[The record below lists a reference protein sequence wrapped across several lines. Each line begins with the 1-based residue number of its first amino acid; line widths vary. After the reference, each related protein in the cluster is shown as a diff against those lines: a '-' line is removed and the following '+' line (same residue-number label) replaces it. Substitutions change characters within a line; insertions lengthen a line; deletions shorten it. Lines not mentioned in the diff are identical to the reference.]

1 MSPQQPSSRSVMSPV
16 GMVGFRP
23 HARTDLHLARKVWHM
38 GMGLMIVALYLGVF
52 TQSVAIALLAVA
64 WIAIMTAEVL
74 RLKIP
79 SLNERMVKNFG
90 MIIRSSEVNRVSG
103 TPFYV
108 GATLLSIAV
117 FPKTI
122 AALSILYLACGD
134 PIASLFGI
142 LYGKYGPR
150 FSNGKSWI
158 GTAAGVVTCLL
169 ISLAYLKASG
179 LSDHHV
185 LMLSLLG
192 GVAGGMAELL
202 PIEVDDNFSIPVV
215 SGFVLWMGYIF
226 LGI

>member
-1 MSPQQPSSRSVMSPV
+1 MMNSTTVVS
-16 GMVGFRP
+16 FKP

-38 GMGLMIVALYLGVF
+38 GMGLVIVALYLGVF
-52 TQSVAIALLAVA
+52 TQAVSIALLTVA
-64 WIAIMTAEVL
+64 LVAILSAEYL
-74 RLKIP
+74 RLSIP
-79 SLNERMVKNFG
+79 SLNEKLVKRFG
-90 MIIRSSEVNRVSG
+90 MIIRSSEVNRMSG

-142 LYGKYGPR
+142 LYGKHGPR

-158 GTAAGVVTCLL
+158 GTSAGVLTCLL
-169 ISLAYLKASG
+169 ISYVYFKASG
-179 LSDHHV
+179 LSNDHV
-185 LMLSLLG
+185 IILSLLG
-192 GVAGGMAELL
+192 GLAGGMAELL
-202 PIEVDDNFSIPVV
+202 PVEVDDNFSIPVV
-215 SGFVLWMGYIF
+215 SGFALWMGYIF